1 MTFSLFIYF
10 KGVFFDVKHF
20 KSLFEYVTILV
31 LFVYVCFHFL
41 FLLIFKVI
49 IDNYELTAILLTVF

>member
-10 KGVFFDVKHF
+10 KGFFFDVKHF

-49 IDNYELTAILLTVF
+49 IDNYELTAILLTIF